1 MSEQQAD
8 IAELQRLVDTM
19 QSLKEHCDALKQGAA
34 GFAYMLPA
42 QWQGPA
48 MGAFIAFFETWSVG
62 AQSLADGAGQL
73 HAQADTAQ
81 KAYQA
86 TVDELDAAW
95 TTFEGSLG

>member
-8 IAELQRLVDTM
+8 IDDLKRLVDTM
-19 QSLKEHCDALKQGAA
+19 QSLTEHCEALKQGAA

-48 MGAFIAFFETWSVG
+48 MGAFLAFFETWSAG
-62 AQSLADGAGQL
+62 ASGLAEGAASL
-73 HAQADTAQ
+73 HTQADSVH
-81 KAYQA
+81 KAYSA
-86 TVDELDAAW
+86 TVTELDTAW